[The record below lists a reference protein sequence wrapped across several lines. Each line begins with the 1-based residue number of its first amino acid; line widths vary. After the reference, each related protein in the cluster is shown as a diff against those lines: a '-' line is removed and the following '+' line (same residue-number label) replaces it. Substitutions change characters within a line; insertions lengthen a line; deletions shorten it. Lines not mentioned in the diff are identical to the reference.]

1 MLIQSYPNY
10 CNLKINDRYKI
21 DSCHLQTSSRYIW
34 NVSMCRYRYFYQNVS
49 VPIQIQHYK
58 MYLCADTDT
67 FPDTFW
73 LIIDQNIV
81 NFKFFVKYNGI
92 LSGLSII
99 NIFLVKV
106 TTFWLKNVGKIANFG
121 SKGIVKSIGSLKCIN
136 TSIHF

>member
-1 MLIQSYPNY
+1 MAWLVKRWKFWLI
-10 CNLKINDRYKI
+10 
-21 DSCHLQTSSRYIW
+21 IW
-34 NVSMCRYRYFYQNVS
+34 CRPLVDTFRMYLCADTDTFLQNVS

-136 TSIHF
+136 TLIHF